1 MSNTVIFILAV
12 LGLVSDLMEVTYE
25 LGCATRKYVLPAM
38 VYCYVV
44 LERYVVPALSIP
56 QNYLMVRRMR
66 LAGIE

>member
-1 MSNTVIFILAV
+1 MSNTVIFILAL

-56 QNYLMVRRMR
+56 QNYLLVRRMR

>member
-1 MSNTVIFILAV
+1 MNNTIIFILAL
-12 LGLVSDLMEVTYE
+12 LGLFSDLIELTYE
-25 LGCATRKYVLPAM
+25 LGSITRRYVLPAM

-44 LERYVVPALSIP
+44 LERYVAPALTIP

>member
-1 MSNTVIFILAV
+1 MSNTVIFILAL
-12 LGLVSDLMEVTYE
+12 LGLVSDLIEVTYE

-56 QNYLMVRRMR
+56 QNYLLVRRMR

>member
-44 LERYVVPALSIP
+44 LERYVAPALTIP